1 MSSSFDGSFG
11 GKGLSTRALH
21 AGWSH
26 DPATGAF
33 GLPIY
38 ATAAYR
44 FEDSDQACR
53 LFLLDQE
60 GHIYSRI
67 SNPTVKAYEDCVAS
81 LEGGVGAVAF
91 SSGQAAFTHVIGALC
106 SAGDHLVLSRKLYG
120 GTITLIRNTFG
131 RFGVESSLVDSNRL
145 EEVESAMRPN
155 TKAIVV
161 ETVGNPLLDVAPLEE
176 LARIAD
182 RHDAALVVDN
192 TFATPVLCRPIEHG
206 AHVVIHSATK
216 YISGFGNVVGGI
228 AVDGGNKN
236 WSGAKWPLLSA
247 PDPGYGGKVFAE
259 AFGPKAFSAKL
270 RATLLRDMGGCP
282 SPFDSYLLKLSCGTL
297 PLRMR
302 RHSENGMAVARY
314 LKGHRKVRWV
324 RYPGLEEHP
333 THDLALRYLDGLYGG
348 MVAFCLDGGV
358 EEGRRFLEGLR
369 LFGHMANLGDSRS
382 LAIHP
387 ASTTHS
393 QLPQEDR
400 RAAGIDD
407 GLIRLSVGL
416 EDPEDLIADLEAALG
431 GV

>member
-1 MSSSFDGSFG
+1 M
-11 GKGLSTRALH
+11 GLSTRALH

-44 FEDSDQACR
+44 FEDSEQACR
-53 LFLLDQE
+53 LFLLDQD

-81 LEGGVGAVAF
+81 LEVGVGAVAF
-91 SSGQAAFTHVIGALC
+91 SSGQAAFTHVIGTLC

-120 GTITLIRNTFG
+120 GTLTLIRNTFG
-131 RFGVESSLVDSNRL
+131 RFGVESSLVDSNSL

-176 LARIAD
+176 LAKLAD
-182 RHDAALVVDN
+182 RHDAALIVDN

-216 YISGFGNVVGGI
+216 YISGFGNVLGGI
-228 AVDGGNKN
+228 AVDGGNKD
-236 WSGAKWPLLSA
+236 WGSPKWPLLST

-259 AFGPKAFSAKL
+259 AFGNKAFSAKL
-270 RATLLRDMGGCP
+270 RATLLRDLGGCP

-314 LKGHRKVRWV
+314 LKGHPKVRWV
-324 RYPGLEEHP
+324 RYPGLEDHP
-333 THDLALRYLDGLYGG
+333 THDLAVRYLDGLYGG

-358 EEGRRFLEGLR
+358 EEGRRFLEGLG

-393 QLPQEDR
+393 QLSPEDR

-416 EDPEDLIADLEAALG
+416 EDPEDLLEDLERALR